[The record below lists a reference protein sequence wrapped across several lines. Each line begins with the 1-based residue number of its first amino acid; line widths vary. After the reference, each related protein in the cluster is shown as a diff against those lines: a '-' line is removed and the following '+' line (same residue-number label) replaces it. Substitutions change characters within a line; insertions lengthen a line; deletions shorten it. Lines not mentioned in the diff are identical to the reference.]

1 MVSSG
6 FGMAVMPEL
15 SLIGAPPS
23 VEIADLGADR
33 PTRSVGYVTTPELAR
48 SLAVRSLIR
57 ELGIR
62 EGEVPSQIVGSPSN
76 CGDR

>member
-1 MVSSG
+1 
-6 FGMAVMPEL
+6 MAVMPEL

-23 VEIADLGADR
+23 VGIADLGPAR
-33 PTRSVGYVTTPELAR
+33 PTRSVGHVATPELAR
-48 SLAVRSLIR
+48 SLTVRSLIR
-57 ELGIR
+57 EPGIR